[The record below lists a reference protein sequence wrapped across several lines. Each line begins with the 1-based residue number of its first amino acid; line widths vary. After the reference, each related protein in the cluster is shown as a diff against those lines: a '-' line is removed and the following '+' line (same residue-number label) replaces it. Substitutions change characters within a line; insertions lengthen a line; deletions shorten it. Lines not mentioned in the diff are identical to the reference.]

1 MVIPD
6 LQIQNIL
13 KAYSRQLSLRSK
25 ISKEKN
31 EKNIIQKDKISLSA
45 EGKKMWLIDK
55 IAKEIIMQIG
65 NGGERTDTLNEVL
78 NRLSEEFGHPLEVIK
93 ENSKGLVFK
102 VVDKENEANSMFLPQ
117 SENERLEKRLF
128 EITKAYIYQQL
139 S

>member
-55 IAKEIIMQIG
+55 IAKEIIIQIG
-65 NGGERTDTLNEVL
+65 NGGERTDTINEVL

-93 ENSKGLVFK
+93 EDSKGLVFK
-102 VVDKENEANSMFLPQ
+102 VVDKENNSMFLSQ